1 MDIIS
6 IVTSWLASNWN
17 AIVNDVIVSLVIT
30 GISYVISYIRKKAT
44 KGTVLR
50 TAIGAG
56 IILTGTFL
64 VMTGAQ
70 LWDSTFQ
77 ISKTTNPSFIWNSL
91 IASVGMIVLYI
102 IGILLVICGGLIIN
116 REKAMKVIQ
125 ALYEY
130 FKSAGMYD

>member
-102 IGILLVICGGLIIN
+102 IGILLVIFGGLIIN